1 MICERCKEDKA
12 TSKFL
17 QFKDKQIKPIC
28 KDCLYSN
35 IKDENIETLLPLM
48 QEFDIPYIEDVW
60 RRLLNNKSIAAPSIF
75 GKYLATMKLYSYS
88 SFGYNDSY
96 LFNNKESDL

>member
-1 MICERCKEDKA
+1 MICEVCKEEKSVDD
-12 TSKFL
+12 FL
-17 QFKDKQIKPIC
+17 RFKDKTIKPVC
-28 KDCLYSN
+28 KDCLYLSLN
-35 IKDENIETLLPLM
+35 DEDINTIFPLM
-48 QEFDIPYIEDVW
+48 QEFNIPYIEDVW

-96 LFNNKESDL
+96 LFNNKERD